1 MKNSEDEF
9 EDMPAE
15 VDFSKGVRGRFAGRL
30 GNKVTLMQIDEDVAQ
45 VFPSAAELNAAL
57 RVLIKTAEAVK
68 LPLDR
73 KAS

>member
-1 MKNSEDEF
+1 MKRSEEAV

-15 VDFSKGVRGRFAGRL
+15 VDFSKGVRGRFAGRI
-30 GNKVTLMQIDEDVAQ
+30 GEKVSLMQIDEDVAQ
-45 VFPSAAELNAAL
+45 VFPSAEELNAAL
-57 RVLIKTAEAVK
+57 RFLIKTAEAVK